1 MAYLLDA
8 NVFMQAKNL
17 HYGLDFCPAF
27 WDWLI
32 ASNAAERVFSIEKVG
47 DEIDAGSDELTAR
60 AAQRGT
66 GFFLKPDS
74 AILPALGSV
83 STWATSQRYEPA
95 AVSTF
100 LQLADYYLVAHA
112 LAHGYTV
119 GHPRDTPPPRPGR
132 INDPQRLHRSWHQV
146 RDALRDASARACTVC
161 PGAATMTHTREIAF
175 ESVIE
180 AHLLANGYQSVQRDG
195 FDRERAIF
203 PEVVL
208 SFIRETQ
215 PAEWAKLEALL
226 GPNTSGQVLTDLCK
240 WMDLNG
246 SLATLR
252 HGFKCYGRTLR
263 VAFFK
268 AAHALNP
275 EMEAR
280 YAANRLG
287 ITRQL
292 HYSPR
297 SEASLDLTLTLNGI
311 PIATAEL
318 KNPLTGQT
326 VEEGCRQYRQ
336 DRDPRDA
343 DLRLQAAHPRAL
355 RPGHRGRLHGHPPGG
370 ARHPLPAL

>member
-119 GHPRDTPPPRPGR
+119 
-132 INDPQRLHRSWHQV
+132 V
-146 RDALRDASARACTVC
+146 
-161 PGAATMTHTREIAF
+161 THEIASPSTRRIKIPNACIGLGIKCVTPF
-175 ESVIE
+175 EM
-180 AHLLANGYQSVQRDG
+180 LR
-195 FDRERAIF
+195 RERARF
-203 PEVVL
+203 VL
-208 SFIRETQ
+208 GQQ
-215 PAEWAKLEALL
+215 P
-226 GPNTSGQVLTDLCK
+226 
-240 WMDLNG
+240 
-246 SLATLR
+246 
-252 HGFKCYGRTLR
+252 
-263 VAFFK
+263 
-268 AAHALNP
+268 
-275 EMEAR
+275 
-280 YAANRLG
+280 
-287 ITRQL
+287 
-292 HYSPR
+292 
-297 SEASLDLTLTLNGI
+297 
-311 PIATAEL
+311 
-318 KNPLTGQT
+318 
-326 VEEGCRQYRQ
+326 
-336 DRDPRDA
+336 
-343 DLRLQAAHPRAL
+343 
-355 RPGHRGRLHGHPPGG
+355 
-370 ARHPLPAL
+370 